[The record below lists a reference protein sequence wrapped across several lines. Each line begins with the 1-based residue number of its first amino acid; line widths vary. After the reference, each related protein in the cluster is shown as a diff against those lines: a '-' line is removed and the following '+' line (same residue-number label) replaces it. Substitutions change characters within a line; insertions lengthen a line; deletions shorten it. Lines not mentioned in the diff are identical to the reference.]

1 MCSFVRRFS
10 LFRYAFPSHALP
22 YPPESGLLRSLQ
34 QHMPNYPDF
43 FVSRF
48 QQGEAPT
55 FRGYLVKVRCSQ
67 ALAKD
72 SAGDLPLSG
81 YCGGACTT
89 APRGGPGSWLPKG
102 EQLGIVGAK
111 AIDLYAFSWG
121 VPRTPASNLI
131 DTAPRKS
138 QL

>member
-1 MCSFVRRFS
+1 
-10 LFRYAFPSHALP
+10 
-22 YPPESGLLRSLQ
+22 
-34 QHMPNYPDF
+34 
-43 FVSRF
+43 
-48 QQGEAPT
+48 
-55 FRGYLVKVRCSQ
+55 VKVRCSQ

-81 YCGGACTT
+81 YGGGACTT

-102 EQLGIVGAK
+102 EQLGIAGAK
-111 AIDLYAFSWG
+111 ALDLYAFSWG